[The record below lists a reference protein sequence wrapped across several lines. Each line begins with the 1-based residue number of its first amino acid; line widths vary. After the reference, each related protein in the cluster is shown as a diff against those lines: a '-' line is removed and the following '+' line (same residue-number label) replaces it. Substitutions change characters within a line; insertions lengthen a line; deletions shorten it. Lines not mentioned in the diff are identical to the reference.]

1 MVKELHGF
9 RRQLKNMIEGELKHK
24 IKNQFHKMSITHKML
39 AEYLLENYE
48 KAAFLTASR
57 LGAIVGTSEST
68 VIRFA
73 SILGYNGYP
82 ELQEAMQEMVRRKLS
97 TATRLRGINDSA
109 RNSPVLLE
117 IFLNDMQNLKKTFQN
132 LSGEAFEEA
141 VTAINSASTIYIL
154 GFRSAH
160 CLALLLGF
168 YLEMI
173 GKKVKI
179 IPSGV
184 SSIYEQ
190 LSAIAENDLIIG
202 ISFPRY
208 TRQTIEGVEYA
219 KKLGA
224 KVIAITD
231 TVVSPLA
238 HWSDITLTSES
249 NIGSFIESFVAPIS
263 LINAIVIAA
272 GQKQKEQTAAYLD
285 KREEIWKTCN
295 IFFASEKGSGEKIHK
310 GKTK

>member
-1 MVKELHGF
+1 
-9 RRQLKNMIEGELKHK
+9 MIEGELKQK
-24 IKNQFHKMSITHKML
+24 IKNQFHKMSIAHKML

-48 KAAFLTASR
+48 NAAFLTAAR

-73 SILGYNGYP
+73 SILGYHGYP

-97 TATRLRGINDSA
+97 TPTRLRGISDSA
-109 RNSPVLLE
+109 KNFPVLSE
-117 IFLNDMQNLKKTFQN
+117 IFLSDMQNLKKTFQN
-132 LSGEAFEEA
+132 ISEKAFEEA
-141 VTAINSASTIYIL
+141 VEEISNASTIYIL

-179 IPSGV
+179 IPSGA

-190 LSAIAENDLIIG
+190 LSAVEENDLVIG

-208 TRQTIEGVEYA
+208 TRQTIEGAEYA
-219 KKLGA
+219 KNLGA
-224 KVIAITD
+224 KVMAITD

-238 HWSDITLTSES
+238 HWADITLTSES
-249 NIGSFIESFVAPIS
+249 NIGSFMESFAAPIS
-263 LINAIVIAA
+263 LINAIVTAA
-272 GQKQKEQTAAYLD
+272 GQKQREQTIAFLV
-285 KREEIWKTCN
+285 KREEIWNKCN
-295 IFFASEKGSGEKIHK
+295 IFFVAEKGSAEKIQK